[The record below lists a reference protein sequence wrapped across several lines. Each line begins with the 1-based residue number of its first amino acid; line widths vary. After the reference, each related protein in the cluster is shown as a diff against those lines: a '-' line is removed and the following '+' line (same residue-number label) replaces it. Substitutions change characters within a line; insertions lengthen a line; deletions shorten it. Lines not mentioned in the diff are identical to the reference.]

1 MIKNLERK
9 DELDIFWK
17 NKDDNSVSH
26 SELDA
31 NNIENINKDFIIKN
45 NVITNE
51 NNDEISSIE
60 LSFNSG
66 SMDTI
71 SKKNFIPKID
81 LIKNKE
87 KNSTSDANNLKSS
100 PCILVN
106 DLEEVKKIIYISV
119 YLLLFLF
126 NLL

>member
-17 NKDDNSVSH
+17 NKDDNSVTN
-26 SELDA
+26 SESDA
-31 NNIENINKDFIIKN
+31 NNNENINKDFIIKN

-71 SKKNFIPKID
+71 SKKNFIPKVD
-81 LIKNKE
+81 LIKNNE
-87 KNSTSDANNLKSS
+87 KNTSKNANNLKSS

-106 DLEEVKKIIYISV
+106 DLEEVKNK
-119 YLLLFLF
+119 
-126 NLL
+126 